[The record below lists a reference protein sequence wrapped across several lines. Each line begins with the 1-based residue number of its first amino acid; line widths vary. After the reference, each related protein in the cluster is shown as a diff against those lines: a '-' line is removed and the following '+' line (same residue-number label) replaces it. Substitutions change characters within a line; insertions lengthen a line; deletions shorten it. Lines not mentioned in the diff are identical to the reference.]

1 MHFAKFSKNFVPQF
15 PEKDGEGENQ
25 IARNK
30 QRRTTKRSKEA
41 MKTKYITLT
50 ASIAA
55 CLLAGTPLLQA
66 DDAKDKLE
74 KAKNLEKSIRQAQPP
89 QESTGTK
96 ESAAGLNA
104 DGFRPKQQPII
115 IKEPPSPVRK
125 VDTKKNLNP
134 NNDPDVARGLGKKN

>member
-1 MHFAKFSKNFVPQF
+1 
-15 PEKDGEGENQ
+15 
-25 IARNK
+25 
-30 QRRTTKRSKEA
+30 

-55 CLLAGTPLLQA
+55 CLLAVTPLVRA

-74 KAKNLEKSIRQAQPP
+74 KAQNLEKSIRQAQPP

-96 ESAAGLNA
+96 KSAAGLNA
-104 DGFRPKQQPII
+104 SDFRPKQQPII

-134 NNDPDVARGLGKKN
+134 NNDPDVARALRNKN